1 MASFRAE
8 VAFPAEIVGTNR
20 NVHWMLEPD
29 ARGGMSRVVAK
40 NRIANG
46 EIMAENPSGLP
57 KRHKFHK
64 GAVADEDWFMRY
76 NDRTKT
82 ATNADYRY
90 CPENPFE
97 KKGFGYN
104 AMPKHHSR
112 RVFVKLARQGH
123 SFSEGN
129 IIALKEDPALRKA
142 MNQRYKELW
151 NNRRP
156 KQPEPPLP
164 AQERPAP
171 PPLLL
176 EKSGSRCGSGS
187 AMALGSLRS
196 SCKPPS
202 EKITQHA
209 DPDPNSLS
217 IQEEPL
223 GSRLSA
229 CWPAAA
235 GSSLSA
241 QRPEAPKS
249 TVSAQRPQAPKSAL
263 SALDPSE
270 SPVPGS
276 SLPAIP
282 PASELAASRVSI
294 GNASGLK
301 GSRCASSLREPD
313 QLSAVS
319 DFYSWRPSL
328 IR

>member
-1 MASFRAE
+1 
-8 VAFPAEIVGTNR
+8 
-20 NVHWMLEPD
+20 
-29 ARGGMSRVVAK
+29 
-40 NRIANG
+40 
-46 EIMAENPSGLP
+46 MAENPSGLP

-64 GAVADEDWFMRY
+64 GAVADEDWFMRL

-82 ATNADYRY
+82 ATNADFRY

-97 KKGFGYN
+97 QKGFGYN

-112 RVFVKLARQGH
+112 RVFKKLARQGH

-129 IIALKEDPALRKA
+129 IIALKEDPDLRKA

-151 NNRRP
+151 SNTRP
-156 KQPEPPLP
+156 KQPEPPEP
-164 AQERPAP
+164 AQEHSAPPPP

-176 EKSGSRCGSGS
+176 EKPGSRCGSRS
-187 AMALGSLRS
+187 TLTTGSLRS
-196 SCKPPS
+196 SCKPPGDG
-202 EKITQHA
+202 EKVA
-209 DPDPNSLS
+209 NS
-217 IQEEPL
+217 IQEEQP

-241 QRPEAPKS
+241 QRPQPPKS
-249 TVSAQRPQAPKSAL
+249 TVSSQLPQAPKSTL
-263 SALDPSE
+263 SALA
-270 SPVPGS
+270 PGS

-294 GNASGLK
+294 GNGSGIK

-319 DFYSWRPSL
+319 DFFSWRPSL